1 MLFYSLT
8 RQSFDYFTILD
19 FSIAEVS
26 KYTLDNRKG
35 EIEIVS
41 VATVKYIK
49 RSERQKRISRER
61 ILVLKTIE

>member
-1 MLFYSLT
+1 MEPAAFHILNSSISTKQECFCIVLT

-41 VATVKYIK
+41 EAT
-49 RSERQKRISRER
+49 
-61 ILVLKTIE
+61 LTI